1 MIYRTNSQT
10 ETARLAKEFA
20 KSLKPGDVIAL
31 YGGLGAGKTAFVR
44 GLAEG
49 LGLDPREV
57 SSPTFALINEYPGRN
72 ITLCHFDMYRV
83 EGEDSLESTG
93 YFDYLSRK
101 DCILA
106 VEWSENIEE
115 HLPPRHIVV
124 MIRKGEQENQ
134 RIIEIQERVNNP

>member
-1 MIYRTNSQT
+1 LRYCTKSQT
-10 ETARLAKEFA
+10 ETAQLAKEFA
-20 KSLKPGDVIAL
+20 KSLRPGDVIAL

-57 SSPTFALINEYPGRN
+57 SSPTFALINEYPGRDF
-72 ITLCHFDMYRV
+72 TLCHFDMYRV

-93 YFDYLSRK
+93 YFDYLNRE

-115 HLPPRHIVV
+115 HLPPKHIVV
-124 MIRKGEQENQ
+124 EIRKGESENL
-134 RIIEIQERVNNP
+134 RMIEIQEGVKNP

>member
-57 SSPTFALINEYPGRN
+57 SSPTFALINEYPGQN
-72 ITLCHFDMYRV
+72 VTLCHFDMYRV

-115 HLPPRHIVV
+115 HLPSGHIAVV
-124 MIRKGEQENQ
+124 IQKGEQENQ